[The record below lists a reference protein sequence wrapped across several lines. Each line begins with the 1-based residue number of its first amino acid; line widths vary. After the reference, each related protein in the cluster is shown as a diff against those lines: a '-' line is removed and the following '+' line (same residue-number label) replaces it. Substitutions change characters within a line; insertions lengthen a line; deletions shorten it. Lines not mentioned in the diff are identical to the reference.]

1 MAGYVIANYDVI
13 DPAGYARYLE
23 AVGATTAAHGG
34 DLLAADMACEA
45 VEGAPR
51 KVVIVL
57 RFESVTAAWAW
68 YRSDDYR
75 AIVHL
80 RRDNSEEFLTIAGQ
94 FSATGS

>member
-1 MAGYVIANYDVI
+1 MSGYVIANYDVT

-34 DLLAADMACEA
+34 DLLVADMACEA

-57 RFESVTAAWAW
+57 RFESVAAAWAW
-68 YRSDDYR
+68 YRSDDYQ

-80 RRDNSEEFLTIAGQ
+80 RRDHTEGFLTISEQ
-94 FSATGS
+94 FSATAA